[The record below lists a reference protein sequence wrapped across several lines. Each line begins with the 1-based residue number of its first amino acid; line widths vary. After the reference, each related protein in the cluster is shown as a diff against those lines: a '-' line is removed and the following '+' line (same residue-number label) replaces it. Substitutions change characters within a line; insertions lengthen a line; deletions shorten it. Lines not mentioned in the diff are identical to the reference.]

1 MSYHGLKQ
9 KQRQLDKQKVLLRQ
23 NQNSSNMIMCR
34 VLSELENLA
43 FYLGFNGPKYFG
55 YYATTPKNINDIINQ
70 ILIQMKIFESSYK
83 HFISNHHRNYEFPN
97 NLTYQ
102 NIIAI
107 VNNWKNDIQKNA
119 YTIYF
124 DDFLNIFIQNGLN
137 QNFNYKFETLG
148 NNSIKISKSEL
159 RRIMNAGVIAT
170 CFTNEK
176 YSDIENEIMEKG
188 DYKVNVVI
196 GGKREDNEF
205 YKKTDNDKNRFEK
218 LKKELNDYLELT
230 LKNLELHIYLNS
242 SRDKFMFNY
251 NENINKTNLNKKKIY
266 NDYCNYLDE
275 YYKKNDEIYNE
286 FSYDISKDEKNK
298 IKSVSEYWRK
308 MVNDRALKN
317 EIDKAIKGICN
328 NKHLNI

>member
-1 MSYHGLKQ
+1 MSSHELKQ
-9 KQRQLDKQKVLLRQ
+9 KQGQLDKQKVLLRQ
-23 NQNSSNMIMCR
+23 DQNSSNLIMSR

-55 YYATTPKNINDIINQ
+55 YYATTPKNIDDIINQ

-83 HFISNHHRNYEFPN
+83 HFISNHPKNYEFPN
-97 NLTYQ
+97 NLTFQ

-107 VNNWKNDIQKNA
+107 VNNWKNSIQNNP

-137 QNFNYKFETLG
+137 QNFNYKFETLS
-148 NNSIKISKSEL
+148 NNSINISKSEL

-205 YKKTDNDKNRFEK
+205 YKKTDSDKNRFEK
-218 LKKELNDYLELT
+218 LKKELNNYLVLT
-230 LKNLELHIYLNS
+230 LKNLELYIYLNTT
-242 SRDKFMFNY
+242 REKFILNY
-251 NENINKTNLNKKKIY
+251 NEIIDISHLNKKNIY

-275 YYKKNDEIYNE
+275 YYKKDDEIYNE
-286 FSYDISKDEKNK
+286 FSYVISQDEKNK
-298 IKSVSEYWRK
+298 LKSILEYWRK
-308 MVNDRALKN
+308 MVNDRNLKDDIEN
-317 EIDKAIKGICN
+317 MIKGICD
-328 NKHLNI
+328 NKH

>member
-1 MSYHGLKQ
+1 MSSHELKQ
-9 KQRQLDKQKVLLRQ
+9 KQGQLDKQKVLLRQ
-23 NQNSSNMIMCR
+23 DQNSSNLIMSR

-55 YYATTPKNINDIINQ
+55 YYATTPKNIDDIINQ

-83 HFISNHHRNYEFPN
+83 HFISNHPKNYEFPN
-97 NLTYQ
+97 NLTFQ

-107 VNNWKNDIQKNA
+107 VNNWKNSIQNNP

-148 NNSIKISKSEL
+148 NNPINISKSEL

-205 YKKTDNDKNRFEK
+205 YKKTDSDKNRFEK
-218 LKKELNDYLELT
+218 LKKELNNYLVLT
-230 LKNLELHIYLNS
+230 LKNLELYIYLNTT
-242 SRDKFMFNY
+242 REKFILNY
-251 NENINKTNLNKKKIY
+251 NEIIDIIHLNKKNIY

-275 YYKKNDEIYNE
+275 YYKKDDEIYNE
-286 FSYDISKDEKNK
+286 FSYVISQDEKNK
-298 IKSVSEYWRK
+298 LKSILEYWRK
-308 MVNDRALKN
+308 MVNDRKLKDDIEN
-317 EIDKAIKGICN
+317 MIKGICD
-328 NKHLNI
+328 NKH